1 MLKWVQ
7 EYVLNNDII
16 WPQHNYKRQKGG
28 EAHCNKNCSIII
40 RIIRAAFSG
49 HLSNIVYK
57 C

>member
-49 HLSNIVYK
+49 HLFDIVYK